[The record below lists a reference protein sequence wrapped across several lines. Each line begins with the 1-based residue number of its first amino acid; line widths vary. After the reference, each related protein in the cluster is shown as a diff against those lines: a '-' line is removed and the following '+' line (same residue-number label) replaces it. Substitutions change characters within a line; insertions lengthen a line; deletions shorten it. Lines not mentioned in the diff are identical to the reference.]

1 MTAVDPEVRTP
12 PVPDDPMV
20 DRPATQIC
28 PYLAA
33 ADGTWRSSTVAREH
47 RCGAVSPP
55 AVLATEKQRRLCL
68 TPDFAGCATFE
79 AARAARPVVHAR
91 PHSLPRPLARTTPM
105 VLDHGRMDISI
116 PAFRTDRSTSQ
127 AILIALMG
135 LAFAAILLAKF
146 TGGTSPAG
154 ATGPSSSPGATV
166 GASAAAGSPVPSNRA
181 SATPA
186 AAPSGST
193 APAGSQGPAATPRAT
208 KTSSQTYKVK
218 SGDTLV
224 GIAAKFGTT
233 TKAIATLNGLK
244 DASSLKIGQVLK
256 IP

>member
-1 MTAVDPEVRTP
+1 MTAVDPEVRKP
-12 PVPDDPMV
+12 LAVPDDPAV
-20 DRPATQIC
+20 DRPPARTC

-79 AARAARPVVHAR
+79 AARAARPIVHDR
-91 PHSLPRPLARTTPM
+91 PHVLPRPLARATPM
-105 VLDHGRMDISI
+105 VLDHGRMDITV
-116 PAFRTDRSTSQ
+116 PAFRTDRSSSQ

-146 TGGTSPAG
+146 TGGTSPVGIPGGSPSPA
-154 ATGPSSSPGATV
+154 ATAQGSSAP
-166 GASAAAGSPVPSNRA
+166 GSPVSSGLP

-186 AAPSGST
+186 AGPSGSM
-193 APAGSQGPAATPRAT
+193 APAVSPAATPRPT
-208 KTSSQTYKVK
+208 KVSSQTYKVK
-218 SGDTLV
+218 AGDTLG
-224 GIAAKFGTT
+224 GIAARYGTT
-233 TKAIATLNGLK
+233 IKAIAALNGLK
-244 DASSLKIGQVLK
+244 NTSNLKIGQVLK